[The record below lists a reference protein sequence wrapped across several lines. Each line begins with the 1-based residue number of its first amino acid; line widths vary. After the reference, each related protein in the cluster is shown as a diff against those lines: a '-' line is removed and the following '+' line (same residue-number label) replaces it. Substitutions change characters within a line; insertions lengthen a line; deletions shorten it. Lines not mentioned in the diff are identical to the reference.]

1 MWLHGALIAVLGV
14 VLASALTGCGDDC
27 STDCFATPS
36 PTPTVTP
43 IATPIATPEV
53 PTSEPFSCVVADCGP
68 DATCASLG
76 FVDPVRH
83 CYLFNGQYLCCR
95 QSPFE

>member
-1 MWLHGALIAVLGV
+1 MRSHGALIAVLCV
-14 VLASALTGCGDDC
+14 VLALGLSACGDDC
-27 STDCFATPS
+27 STDCLATPS

-43 IATPIATPEV
+43 IATPQL
-53 PTSEPFSCVVADCGP
+53 PTGEPFSCVAANCGP
-68 DATCASLG
+68 DMTCESLG
-76 FVDPVRH
+76 FVDPVKH